1 MVAYGGE
8 MGIYRTPIIFNDI
21 KNVGVYRSIY
31 TNIFSS
37 IAVLLPSTTIYL
49 YVVNDMDRQMLS
61 ML

>member
-1 MVAYGGE
+1 MSKSTHFSGPA
-8 MGIYRTPIIFNDI
+8 IIFNDI
-21 KNVGVYRSIY
+21 KNVGVYRSIN